1 MSAPHDTTGPAPP
14 SAAHPPSPR
23 RRRNPDLG
31 WLAFTVA
38 AFVLLGANGLIGA
51 LVLWAVHVAADPPP
65 PLVAAAAAVTLAVAG
80 VTWFASGVPALEDV
94 FAAARRPV
102 ASLVA
107 VVGVLALVTA
117 AWRASGPADG
127 PVVDL
132 DDAAR
137 RGRQAVTALVQP
149 RVMRAG
155 RLPEVATMRS
165 LALVTVV
172 LIHALPPEFGADRS
186 AIDRWLGDVT
196 RAAVPAFVFASGYLA
211 ARHPLPEGWR
221 RRRLERLV
229 VPYLVASGIALVLRA
244 SSDAFPPLETP
255 IADLL
260 LGATF
265 GPYYFVFLLVVLTVV
280 APPLLRLQGRRLLLA
295 LVVAVVAQ
303 VGVEVLGGPLF
314 WRVRNPLLWLAF
326 YLAGVVA
333 WRARDR
339 LLPWTVWWPALL
351 LVWSVL
357 AAGIAVLPDDTVPR
371 DLLTLAA
378 AWTMLAVLWSVGRR
392 AHALPAV
399 AWWIDARTYPLY
411 LYHLPF
417 VLVVAGPYGS
427 TALSLGA
434 VAGWAAGL
442 IGAASVIVV
451 GRHLL
456 GPRSELLLG
465 A

>member
-1 MSAPHDTTGPAPP
+1 MTAHGTAGPARSRSAHAPP
-14 SAAHPPSPR
+14 PD
-23 RRRNPDLG
+23 RRRNRDLG
-31 WLAFTVA
+31 WLVFTVA
-38 AFVLLGANGLIGA
+38 ALLMFGANGLLGA
-51 LVLWAVHVAADPPP
+51 VVLWAVHVATDPPP

-94 FAAARRPV
+94 FVVARRPV
-102 ASLVA
+102 PSLFA

-117 AWRASGPADG
+117 AWRASGPGDG
-127 PVVDL
+127 PTIDL
-132 DDAAR
+132 ADAAR
-137 RGRQAVTALVQP
+137 HGRQVVTTLARSQIP
-149 RVMRAG
+149 TG
-155 RLPEVATMRS
+155 QLPEVATLRS

-172 LIHALPPEFGADRS
+172 LIHALSPELDPDRS

-221 RRRLERLV
+221 RRRLERLL

-255 IADLL
+255 VADLL

-265 GPYYFVFLLVVLTVV
+265 GPYYFVFVLIVLTLV
-280 APPLLRLQGRRLLLA
+280 APPLLRLQGRRMVLA
-295 LVVAVVAQ
+295 LALAVVAQ

-333 WRARDR
+333 WRERDR
-339 LLPWTVWWPALL
+339 LLPWTVRWPALL

-357 AAGIAVLPDDTVPR
+357 AVGVAVTPDDTVPR
-371 DLLTLAA
+371 DLLTLTA

-399 AWWIDARTYPLY
+399 AWWMDARTYPLY

-427 TALSLGA
+427 TALSLGFI
-434 VAGWAAGL
+434 AGWAAGL
-442 IGAASVIVV
+442 IGAASVMVV

-456 GPRSELLLG
+456 GRRSELLLG